1 MTETHMLLVVI
12 HIDALLEERSLA
24 VMLGMLFSK
33 MQVDVAVTMDKPD
46 LQQEEEL
53 SAHLFRNVEVWQGV
67 CIALSQSSQ
76 SIKWSFERSRRYD
89 SSQAF

>member
-1 MTETHMLLVVI
+1 
-12 HIDALLEERSLA
+12 
-24 VMLGMLFSK
+24 
-33 MQVDVAVTMDKPD
+33 MQVDVAVTIDKPD

-76 SIKWSFERSRRYD
+76 SGRSSVQADTIRAKHFDSTDVATGFAGWTRGAFEGWYTSRL
-89 SSQAF
+89 QAVVAA